1 MNIIRYRHFFLFFSG
16 ALVALSVLALIFWRL
31 TLGIDFL
38 GGTLW
43 EVGLRTDP
51 EAEQARYGAGG
62 ERLTAVELK
71 DFFEKNLGLKDVSV
85 SPSENQRFL
94 IRLPHLGEV
103 EHQSHLGQLKFKYP
117 DLEEVRFDA
126 IGPAIGKELRQKAVW
141 AIILVLF
148 GISFYVTLAFRKVS
162 RPIKSW
168 KYGMITLATLFHD
181 VMIPVGLFSVLGR
194 FGGVSADINFV
205 VAVLVVMGFSVHDTI
220 VVFDR
225 IRENL
230 LSVRQN
236 LNFAGLSEIIGGS
249 VSQTATR
256 SVNTSLTL
264 ILVLL
269 ALLFFGPSSL
279 WYFILTIL
287 VGVTFGTY
295 SSICVA
301 SPLLLLISGTKKSSH
316 AL

>member
-1 MNIIRYRHFFLFFSG
+1 MGIIRYRRFFLFFSG
-16 ALVALSVLALIFWRL
+16 AFVALSALALIFWRL

-43 EVGLRTDP
+43 EVELKTGD
-51 EAEQARYGAGG
+51 
-62 ERLTAVELK
+62 ERLTAGELK

-94 IRLPHLGEV
+94 IRLPHLTEL
-103 EHQSHLGQLKFKYP
+103 EHQSHLGQLKFKFK
-117 DLEEVRFDA
+117 DIEEVRFDA
-126 IGPAIGKELRQKAVW
+126 IGPAIGKELRQKAIW
-141 AIILVLF
+141 AILLVLF
-148 GISFYVTLAFRKVS
+148 GISLYVTFAFRKVS
-162 RPIKSW
+162 QPIRSW
-168 KYGMITLATLFHD
+168 KYGAITLVTLFHD
-181 VMIPVGLFSVLGR
+181 VMIPLGLFSVLGYFR
-194 FGGVSADINFV
+194 GVSADINFV

-230 LSVRQN
+230 LSFRQN
-236 LNFAGLSEIIGGS
+236 LNFEGLRDVIGRS
-249 VSQTATR
+249 VSQTMTR

-295 SSICVA
+295 SSICIA
-301 SPLLLLISGTKKSSH
+301 SPLLLLMSGAKKPSP